1 MTRKWLCLIGFALL
15 VLWIAACVSP
25 NLCDARKPGK
35 IVIAYYAS
43 AEGEQL
49 TARFDIDAKT
59 VTVERPG
66 KKTRTLPLAVSASGA
81 RYSNGEMTFWEHQGT
96 ATLFRGDSIVFTG
109 KESSAPEA
117 AKPAAKKHK
126 RQRPQN

>member
-1 MTRKWLCLIGFALL
+1 MKRLCAAGFVLIVFCIVAS
-15 VLWIAACVSP
+15 VSP
-25 NLCDARKPGK
+25 NFCDARKPEK
-35 IVIAYYAS
+35 IVTAYYAS

-49 TARFDIDAKT
+49 TARFDIHAKT

-96 ATLFRGDSIVFTG
+96 ATLFRGDTIVFTG
-109 KESSAPEA
+109 KESSAPQA

-126 RQRPQN
+126 RQ